1 MNYYIAVNGYRS
13 STSNGFANTW
23 GIYKCRSRKQQL
35 EILKNGLPV
44 HDCWYQDDEGR
55 HSPVFSTMGVRSLC
69 GDEYRAVK
77 NRFKNQDHSAFEP
90 LRLSWVDTL
99 LPKAS
104 PVDAD
109 IEIEPYRR

>member
-1 MNYYIAVNGYRS
+1 MNYYLAVNDYRS
-13 STSNGFANTW
+13 STSDGFANTW
-23 GIYKCRSRKQQL
+23 GLYKCRSRKQQL

-44 HDCWYQDDEGR
+44 HDCWYQDDDGR

-69 GDEYRAVK
+69 RDEYRVVRD
-77 NRFKNQDHSAFEP
+77 RFKYRHNIDP

-109 IEIEPYRR
+109 IEIEPHYS